1 MGEREMGAGV
11 CVRGNYTTIN
21 ILSVN
26 EENVC
31 KMNLNWFQY
40 GQRVLPSYLSSALD
54 HCGYDGGISF
64 SFMFQTSFT
73 PTY

>member
-31 KMNLNWFQY
+31 KINL
-40 GQRVLPSYLSSALD
+40 S
-54 HCGYDGGISF
+54 
-64 SFMFQTSFT
+64 
-73 PTY
+73 